1 MADRLNLHEE
11 LCDILG
17 NKRAY
22 FQPPASVKMSYP
34 CIRYSLG
41 GVNSFKA
48 DDHNYKNTKRYEI
61 TVIDQDPDSDIYEK
75 ILEHFPMC
83 SLERT
88 YTADNLNHWVLT
100 LYY

>member
-17 NKRAY
+17 NKRVY

-34 CIRYSLG
+34 CIRYSLSN
-41 GVNSFKA
+41 VDSIKA
-48 DDHNYKNTKRYEI
+48 NDKNYKNTNRYSVV
-61 TVIDQDPDSDIYEK
+61 VIDVDPDSK
-75 ILEHFPMC
+75 IHMELLEEFPMC
-83 SLERT
+83 SFDRFF
-88 YTADNLNHWVLT
+88 TADNVNHWVLT